1 MNNIF
6 LLTIY
11 ESQHHSLAFLILQYQ
26 AIIYTVH
33 AIKITRYIHDGM
45 KERFDLTF
53 SCQLRLVHFLLPPSC
68 NQLLQLFHT
77 RARKKIWAKERH
89 GISSLALY
97 IAVQQHF
104 LQHVVVQ
111 RDCTNCKPWG
121 RMEISGDILPDWQ
134 LVAQSSPHQSM

>member
-68 NQLLQLFHT
+68 NQLFQLFDIL
-77 RARKKIWAKERH
+77 ARKKNRQK
-89 GISSLALY
+89 
-97 IAVQQHF
+97 
-104 LQHVVVQ
+104 
-111 RDCTNCKPWG
+111 RD
-121 RMEISGDILPDWQ
+121 MASHL
-134 LVAQSSPHQSM
+134 